1 MNAIKILKI
10 WCAMLIFASIPQI
23 SRGDGANYV
32 RRRIYTSNQGTVY
45 RSETSYYDGL
55 GRKVQTQSF
64 GSVPGAGIVS
74 EHTEYDAAGRP
85 FREWLPSPMSSSPGD
100 TIVPL
105 SVLQQNNGSL
115 YGGDSRPF
123 SETVYDGSPLERVR
137 SVEGPGQAWHSAGK
151 EVRKRYLTTVPGND
165 TLKCRIFTVVPSPS
179 DTALILQR
187 DGWWPEGSLTV
198 EETVDED
205 GRRSLVFTDL
215 FGRKILE
222 RRHNRQEIGTL
233 RFLDTYYVYDSG
245 DRLVAVLPPM
255 LSAEKVTGTTSSQWS
270 SLTDSPMR
278 KYAFLYLYDGRGRLK
293 AKRLPGCGWTEYRYD
308 VGDEPVLSQDPRQ
321 REKGEYSFILR
332 DRRGRVCVSGV
343 CRSAEINGGTY
354 SRAVR
359 SYPVMQ
365 GSPLMGYEPSG
376 IVLDSAVV
384 LTVNY
389 YDDYSFK
396 TVVPDSLVT
405 RPFSQGSDYVA
416 DSDCGAFYDKSSDG
430 FLTGTLTRMLDMPSG
445 SQEYTVFVWDQG
457 PFMWSVHYYDKK
469 GRLIQTRRS
478 TQRGT
483 LETEYL
489 AYDFTGN
496 IVLRKLGHELFD
508 HTAMPGT
515 ERYTYTYDDMGRLKE
530 TWHQWGSQSPLK
542 LSDKNYDTVGR
553 LAGES
558 RSNGANGLQTEYGY
572 TVRGALSSMDVGPRN
587 TSDGGGAT
595 YTQQLCY
602 NAGTPSLA
610 VTPQWG
616 GNVSGMLWRIGLSDN
631 MHKYSFGYDAL
642 SRLKTAGYSGL
653 EGQYTRQ
660 TEYTY
665 DRNGNITSLIRN
677 ERNALD
683 SLVARENLTFTY
695 NGNRMTEVVEGTAV
709 TPASANPPVNP
720 GTGWVIPEPDPGPVF
735 PGVGIVEPEQPAMV
749 NTIELGYYSDGSLKY
764 DDYSEIMNVSY
775 NAIGLPSAVERGVRV
790 IPAGMAFVPDA
801 STWGTV
807 SYGYSADGV
816 KLRRREDPW
825 NAGNN
830 PTVLEDVVFD
840 YIGNCI
846 FRNDALQTVL
856 IDGGYINAADGSYH
870 FFVTDHLGNVRA
882 VTDASGTIEKT
893 FDYYPFGE
901 SYESV
906 ASANPGQ
913 DFRYGDKPKENKFG
927 NREVYDFSARWYS
940 PVFGRF
946 QTMDPLC
953 EKYYSISP
961 YAYCANNPMNV
972 VDPNGMDSY
981 LLFNDGSVVLG
992 LKNDDAFDRL
1002 YYQSSSNPDFMTVF
1016 DKSILRDLS
1025 TSWEE
1030 GFSYAVSSSYELL
1043 NVFDFVSSRTSVEWA
1058 IGSFRDNNNKKKF
1071 ALVRG
1076 SSSSS
1081 VFHISAIDG
1090 IDEGRVIA
1098 NLHTHIGYIEEHGA
1112 SGGYRNNGKDMPV
1125 PNDRSNIIN
1134 MYYRLSAKGQT
1145 LPAHYV
1151 YEVPNGVIYKYTPW
1165 KGDIFYRKYSLK
1177 SLKQAL

>member
-1 MNAIKILKI
+1 MEMKTERILKI
-10 WCAMLIFASIPQI
+10 WLPMLIFASIPQI

-32 RRRIYTSNQGTVY
+32 RRMIYTSNQGTVY

-85 FREWLPSPMSSSPGD
+85 FREWLPSPMSLSPGN

-137 SVEGPGQAWHSAGK
+137 SAEGPGQAWHSAGK
-151 EVRKRYLTTVPGND
+151 AVRKRYLTTVPGND
-165 TLKCRIFTVVPSPS
+165 TLKCRIFTVVPSQN
-179 DTALILQR
+179 DTSLTLRR

-278 KYAFLYLYDGRGRLK
+278 KYAFLYLYDERGRLK

-343 CRSAEINGGTY
+343 CRGAEIDGGTY

-359 SYPVMQ
+359 TYPEMQ
-365 GSPLMGYEPSG
+365 GSALMGYEPSG

-396 TVVPDSLVT
+396 AAVPDSLVT

-430 FLTGTLTRMLDMPSG
+430 LLTGTLTRMLDMPSG

-489 AYDFTGN
+489 AYDFTEN

-508 HTAMPGT
+508 LTAMPGT

-558 RSNGANGLQTEYGY
+558 RSNGANGLRTEYGY
-572 TVRGALSSMDVGPRN
+572 TVRGALSSLDVGPRN

-616 GNVSGMLWRIGLSDN
+616 GNVSGMLWRTGSASAL
-631 MHKYSFGYDAL
+631 HRYSFGYDGL
-642 SRLKTAGYSGL
+642 SRLKSAGYSGL
-653 EGQYTRQ
+653 GGQFTRQ
-660 TEYTY
+660 TEYSY

-683 SLVARENLTFTY
+683 SLVARDNLCFTY

-720 GTGWVIPEPDPGPVF
+720 GNGGMIPEPEPGPAFPGIVF
-735 PGVGIVEPEQPAMV
+735 PGFEIINPIQ
-749 NTIELGYYSDGSLKY
+749 LSYYSDGSLKY

-825 NAGNN
+825 NAGNI
-830 PTVLEDVVFD
+830 PTVLEDVVVD

-856 IDGGYINAADGSYH
+856 IDGGYINASNGSYH
-870 FFVTDHLGNVRA
+870 FYVTDHLGNVRA

-906 ASANPGQ
+906 ASTNPGQ
-913 DFRYGDKPKENKFG
+913 DFRYGGKQTEDKFG

-953 EKYYSISP
+953 EKYYSLSP
-961 YAYCANNPMNV
+961 YAYCANNPMNNTDV
-972 VDPNGMDSY
+972 TGCLIDDY
-981 LLFNDGSVVLG
+981 LFNQSGQFLGVDETEHEDRIVIKDERGENVLSIMFADTEHDPPSINSGTKLVFVSNKEIEKLLSNAGAMSISHQGLIQGIRYLWNESNNSLLRGNGNLDFVGSGRYGIDPDSNLLYVTESYEIGMVAHNAYNYGNFLWGAAAHELKVPLFIARLG
-992 LKNDDAFDRL
+992 AHFNN
-1002 YYQSSSNPDFMTVF
+1002 YYYDSSNKGTLDSKDDQF
-1016 DKSILRDLS
+1016 SIM
-1025 TSWEE
+1025 
-1030 GFSYAVSSSYELL
+1030 A
-1043 NVFDFVSSRTSVEWA
+1043 
-1058 IGSFRDNNNKKKF
+1058 
-1071 ALVRG
+1071 
-1076 SSSSS
+1076 
-1081 VFHISAIDG
+1081 
-1090 IDEGRVIA
+1090 
-1098 NLHTHIGYIEEHGA
+1098 
-1112 SGGYRNNGKDMPV
+1112 GYR
-1125 PNDRSNIIN
+1125 
-1134 MYYRLSAKGQT
+1134 
-1145 LPAHYV
+1145 
-1151 YEVPNGVIYKYTPW
+1151 W
-1165 KGDIFYRKYSLK
+1165 KK
-1177 SLKQAL
+1177 